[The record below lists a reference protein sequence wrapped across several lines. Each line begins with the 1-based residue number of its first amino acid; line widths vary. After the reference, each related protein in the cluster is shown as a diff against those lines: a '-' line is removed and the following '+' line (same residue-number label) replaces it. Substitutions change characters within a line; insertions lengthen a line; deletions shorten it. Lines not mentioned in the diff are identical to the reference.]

1 VRVVGLGPAGV
12 ELVTTRTLELI
23 ATASVV
29 RLRTRVH
36 PAAQGFADFA
46 SYDDWYERAA
56 SFDELYGEICD
67 DLVELARSSPSAE
80 VLYVVPG
87 SPNVAERTVE
97 LLRQRD
103 DVSLV
108 TEAAVSVIDVV
119 CAALGRDP
127 MASGLRTIDALE
139 GSEMFR
145 GPGPLLVLQA
155 YAPEV
160 LASVAS
166 RLPDAAAVT
175 VLHHVGLAD
184 EVITTLRARE
194 LSGFSRADHLTS
206 LWIDELRD
214 AGVAIDDLVDL
225 TRRLRA
231 QCPWDQEQDHGS
243 LTRHLLEEAYEAL
256 DALESLVGA
265 QARGADTGEA
275 SAHVREELGDLLFQ
289 IMFHAEL
296 GDEEGRFNLA
306 SIADGVREKLIGRH
320 PHVFADVVV
329 SGSDEVASR
338 WEVLKQAEKG
348 RASVTDGI
356 AWQLPALSLYAKLL
370 RKASHV
376 RDAPLDADGARA
388 RAMLALA
395 QLETGVAAASD
406 SSSSTQVAAQWGDV
420 LTSLLVC
427 AQWSGVDLEGVLRQR
442 ATVLRDELRAI
453 EAEGVESSDGQS
465 SLGSDQQETS

>member
-1 VRVVGLGPAGV
+1 VPAPTTSRPLVRVVGLGPAGV

-23 ATASVV
+23 AQASVA

-36 PAAQGFADFA
+36 PAAQALSQVP

-56 SFDELYGEICD
+56 SFDELYAEIAD
-67 DLVELARSSPSAE
+67 DLADLARSSPNGE
-80 VLYVVPG
+80 VLYAVPG

-97 LLRQRD
+97 LLRERE
-103 DVSLV
+103 DVTVV

-127 MASGLRTIDALE
+127 MAAGLRTIDALAS
-139 GSEMFR
+139 SEMVR

-160 LASVAS
+160 LASFAS
-166 RLPDAAAVT
+166 RLPAETVVT
-175 VLHHVGLAD
+175 VLHHVALAD
-184 EVITTLRARE
+184 EVITTFSARE
-194 LSGFSRADHLTS
+194 LAGFASADHLTS

-214 AGVAIDDLVDL
+214 GGVAIDDLVEL

-256 DALESLVGA
+256 DALESLVRA
-265 QARGADTGEA
+265 QASGADTDSA
-275 SAHVREELGDLLFQ
+275 SAHVQEELGDLLFQ

-306 SIADGVREKLIGRH
+306 TIADGVRVKLIGRH
-320 PHVFADVVV
+320 PHVFGDVVV

-376 RDAPLDADGARA
+376 RDTSLDADGARQ

-395 QLETGVAAASD
+395 QLETGAAAASD
-406 SSSSTQVAAQWGDV
+406 STSSTQVAQQWGDV

-427 AQWSGVDLEGVLRQR
+427 AQWSGVDLEGVLRER
-442 ATVLRDELRAI
+442 ATMLRDELRAI
-453 EAEGVESSDGQS
+453 EANEDGPVTAQ
-465 SLGSDQQETS
+465 